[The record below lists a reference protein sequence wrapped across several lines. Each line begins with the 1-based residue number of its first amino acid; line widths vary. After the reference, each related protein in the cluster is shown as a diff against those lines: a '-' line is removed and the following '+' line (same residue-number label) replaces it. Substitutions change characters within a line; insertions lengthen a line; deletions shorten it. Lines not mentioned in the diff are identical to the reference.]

1 MKTLKKLIAALLI
14 ALFCMSTALA
24 SGAIRTDG
32 EVNVRKGPGLDYA
45 ASYTLSSGTVKNYDK
60 TAKDERGV
68 TWYHLVNGGWVS
80 SKFTTRVD
88 SSSASKSTSS
98 TKNTVKATGKVNL
111 RKGPGL
117 DYKSLGTIHT
127 GETAKYLGE
136 TKKDERGVAWYKV
149 SFNGKTGWV
158 SSKYAKLNK

>member
-24 SGAIRTDG
+24 AGTIRTDG
-32 EVNVRKGPGLDYA
+32 EVNVRKGPGLGYT
-45 ASYTLSSGTVKNYDK
+45 ASYTLASGKVRDYDR
-60 TAKDERGV
+60 TEKDERGV
-68 TWYHLVNGGWVS
+68 TWYHLENGGWVS
-80 SKFTTRVD
+80 SKYTTRVD
-88 SSSASKSTSS
+88 SSSKSSGS
-98 TKNTVKATGKVNL
+98 AKNTVRATGKVNL
-111 RKGPGL
+111 RKAPNL
-117 DYKSLGTIHT
+117 DAKSLGTIHE

-149 SFNGKTGWV
+149 SFGGKTGWV